1 MIKSFIEAAGA
12 QTILLFQTFYWTFY
26 SLKNGKFS
34 FKNLINQMS
43 IIGVD
48 SFLMV
53 AISGFSLGAVL
64 VVQIGFQFANMGAQ
78 GYVGGVVALAMTRE
92 IAPIM
97 TE

>member
-12 QTILLFQTFYWTFY
+12 QTVLFMQTMYWTIK
-26 SLKNGKFS
+26 SLRTGKFS
-34 FKNLINQMS
+34 FQNLINQMS

-78 GYVGGVVALAMTRE
+78 SYVGGVVALA
-92 IAPIM
+92 
-97 TE
+97 